1 MRVLRAISLFCLTL
15 LVLGMQCR
23 VKCIVIPHSEAAA
36 KHPPGCPLHKQQ
48 VPAHSDADSK
58 KCSHAPQW
66 DFDDVKML
74 ALLPDSRPSV
84 TFARLGPVADL
95 SLPLASFT
103 PPIQTN
109 LRI

>member
-23 VKCIVIPHSEAAA
+23 VKCIVIPHSDVAA

-48 VPAHSDADSK
+48 VPADASPEGK
-58 KCSHAPQW
+58 QCSHAPQW
-66 DFDDVKML
+66 DLDDVKMV
-74 ALLPDSRPSV
+74 AVLPDSRPCV

-95 SLPLASFT
+95 SLPFASFT